1 MSNGKNCF
9 WDGVKKQF
17 LNSSKKDKQII
28 ILNKESKKEEGIR
41 LNMKN
46 KKIIII
52 FCALFIFLIIGGY
65 FLINYLRNDKEETV
79 IEEYIP
85 EEEISEEQSR
95 QTIVSLYFQNN
106 ETKELEPEARLVDI
120 KEILNDPYEKI
131 VNLLIEGPKDE
142 TKEKIIPDNVK
153 LLNTIL
159 EGDCITLDFSQE
171 FLNYDKEDEKVKENL
186 INSLVNTLTQLNEV
200 NSIKILIN
208 GSENEEFK
216 EVYMLEKVT
225 S

>member
-52 FCALFIFLIIGGY
+52 FCTLFIFLIIGGY

-120 KEILNDPYEKI
+120 KEILNNPYEKI

>member
-9 WDGVKKQF
+9 GDGVKKQF

-95 QTIVSLYFQNN
+95 QTIVSLYFQNK

-120 KEILNDPYEKI
+120 KEILNNPYEKI

>member
-120 KEILNDPYEKI
+120 KEILNNPYEKI